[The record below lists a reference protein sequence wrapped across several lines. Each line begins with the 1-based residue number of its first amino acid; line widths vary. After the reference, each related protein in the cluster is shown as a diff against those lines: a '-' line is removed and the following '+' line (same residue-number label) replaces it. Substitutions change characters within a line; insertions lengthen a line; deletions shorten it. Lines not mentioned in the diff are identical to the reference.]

1 MNELQRKLDK
11 DMRFERVSLMSQQGG
26 WPAIKH
32 LQDLSLR
39 KTQQKFRQDLRL
51 QHQDDQS
58 TAEAKSQF
66 PAPKRPEPALPGTPE
81 DAFTKKVEKLHLQ
94 LWSYYQRY
102 DHLIPKGPEN
112 DLVDE
117 DDG

>member
-1 MNELQRKLDK
+1 MNELRRKVDK

-51 QHQDDQS
+51 QQKDDRS
-58 TAEAKSQF
+58 VTEAEGQF
-66 PAPKRPEPALPGTPE
+66 SPQKRPGQAHSATSGDTF
-81 DAFTKKVEKLHLQ
+81 ANKVDQLHQQ
-94 LWSYYQRY
+94 LWNYYQQY
-102 DHLIPKGPEN
+102 DHLIPNGAENGSDEN
-112 DLVDE
+112 DS
-117 DDG
+117 

>member
-51 QHQDDQS
+51 QHQDDES
-58 TAEAKSQF
+58 AAEAESQF
-66 PAPKRPEPALPGTPE
+66 SAPQRPEPALPGTPE
-81 DAFTKKVEKLHLQ
+81 DTFTKKVEQLHQQ

-112 DLVDE
+112 DLIDE
-117 DDG
+117 ENS